1 MDDVVAS
8 NAILYAPG
16 EAPDHTV
23 VIKYVPYVA
32 DSKRALDE
40 YSAEVRAPELSPI
53 AACVCCVTASPHL
66 CLFLRP
72 HCKSPLGVRC
82 TAASAARS
90 WGSSG
95 PGGAFCLARC

>member
-40 YSAEVRAPELSPI
+40 YSAEVRAAELSPI
-53 AACVCCVTASPHL
+53 AA
-66 CLFLRP
+66 
-72 HCKSPLGVRC
+72 
-82 TAASAARS
+82 
-90 WGSSG
+90 
-95 PGGAFCLARC
+95 